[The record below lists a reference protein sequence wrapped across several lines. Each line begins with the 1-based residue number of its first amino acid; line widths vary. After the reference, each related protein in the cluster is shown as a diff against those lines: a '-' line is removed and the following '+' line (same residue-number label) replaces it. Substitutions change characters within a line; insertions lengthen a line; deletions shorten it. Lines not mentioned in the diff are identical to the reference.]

1 MKQLDNESV
10 GGRIRQL
17 RKECGQS
24 QQEFAE
30 AIGITGNYLGLI
42 ERGARQAAPGL
53 LKKIAAVVDV
63 DYRWLAYGETPEEA
77 AASQNDT
84 FNNNEADLA
93 AVLHPQLYLSIIM
106 QRVPTM
112 TRDILA
118 TFLLT
123 TPEVV
128 DRILAGEPVS
138 YDPRWGMSYSVLA
151 QNTDIAALR
160 QDLRNIDDFLARE
173 EARLRIINL
182 HRALFELAAEK
193 MGGEVEACPDD
204 PDYCDPSASNDNLYL
219 RSKADH
225 TKTWYFRYCPFLG
238 PIDSSTVQAWM
249 DSMTGNESLVLTDA
263 TAFDSVHTY
272 LNDLEGKMD
281 ALDNLPGASRPT
293 LPVVSLIFYN
303 EKTGKAEETI
313 FFADQF

>member
-30 AIGITGNYLGLI
+30 SVGITGNYLGLV

-160 QDLRNIDDFLARE
+160 QDLRNIDDFLAQE

-193 MGGEVEACPDD
+193 MGCEVEACPDD
-204 PDYCDPSASNDNLYL
+204 PDYFAPSDNDLYL
-219 RSKADH
+219 RSKTDH
-225 TKTWYFRYCPFLG
+225 TKTWYFKCFGYLAPLDDDSIKG
-238 PIDSSTVQAWM
+238 IIDSAGGS
-249 DSMTGNESLVLTDA
+249 SLVFISDA
-263 TAFDSVHTY
+263 AYNSVY
-272 LNDLEGKMD
+272 NYCSNLEAQVD

-293 LPVVSLIFYN
+293 LPVVSLVFYD
-303 EKTGKAEETI
+303 EKIGKAEETI
-313 FFADQF
+313 FFAEQF